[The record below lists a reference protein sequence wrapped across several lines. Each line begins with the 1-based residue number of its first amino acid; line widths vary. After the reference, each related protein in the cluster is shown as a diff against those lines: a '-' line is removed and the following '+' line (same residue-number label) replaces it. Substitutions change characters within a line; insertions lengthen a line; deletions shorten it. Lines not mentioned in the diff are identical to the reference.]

1 MSNRDFLIRSSV
13 GRIPSGVLS
22 FLVNQSGIVYEND
35 LGENTAAA
43 AAAVTA
49 YDPGE
54 GWSAVTD

>member
-1 MSNRDFLIRSSV
+1 LLAYPAEYGN
-13 GRIPSGVLS
+13 SGVLS

-35 LGENTAAA
+35 LGEDTAAA
-43 AAAVTA
+43 GAAISA